1 MKGSS
6 FIVMCGLAHLSAG
19 GARSRASARRVRS
32 TDNAAG
38 ETPAPQRERAGERC
52 LDRTAARG
60 GFTLMEVLA
69 AIVLVGIVVP
79 VAMEAI
85 SLSMRGASDAKR
97 KVEAAMLAENKLT
110 ELTAGLAMQSMGTGI
125 ASGGAMAGDFAPD
138 WPEFRWEAA
147 RSEREVDLSE
157 IQVRVIWTSR
167 GEDRFVS
174 LSTMVYT
181 GTGMTTDATG
191 GTGP

>member
-1 MKGSS
+1 MNRWS
-6 FIVMCGLAHLSAG
+6 F
-19 GARSRASARRVRS
+19 RS
-32 TDNAAG
+32 TCDVTHPRRG
-38 ETPAPQRERAGERC
+38 GTPPRVSDRSVRGTGKRERGMPRPYGVAS
-52 LDRTAARG
+52 RG
-60 GFTLMEVLA
+60 GFTLIEVLA

-85 SLSMRGASDAKR
+85 SLSMRSASDAKR

-110 ELTAGLAMQSMGTGI
+110 ELTAGLAMQSMGTGM
-125 ASGGAMAGDFAPD
+125 AGGGATGGDFAPD
-138 WPEFRWEAA
+138 WPEYRWESV

-181 GTGMTTDATG
+181 GTGATTDSESMG
-191 GTGP
+191 GTP

>member
-1 MKGSS
+1 MK
-6 FIVMCGLAHLSAG
+6 FAPTRLTCGVVPGKGRRLKACATTRAG
-19 GARSRASARRVRS
+19 Q
-32 TDNAAG
+32 
-38 ETPAPQRERAGERC
+38 TPASQ
-52 LDRTAARG
+52 ARG

-110 ELTAGLAMQSMGTGI
+110 ELTAGLAMQSMGTGM

-181 GTGMTTDATG
+181 GTGMTTDAMG